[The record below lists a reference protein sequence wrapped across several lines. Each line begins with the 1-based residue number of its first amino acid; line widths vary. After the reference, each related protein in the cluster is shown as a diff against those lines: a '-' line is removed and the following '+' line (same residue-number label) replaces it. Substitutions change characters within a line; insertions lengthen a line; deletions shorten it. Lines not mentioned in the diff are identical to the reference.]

1 MKKIIK
7 SKIFL
12 IVILCIISCGI
23 GVYAATTYKASDV
36 VYNASDGTS
45 MNVSEALND
54 LYDKSI
60 NNSDLELI
68 YDAMVSKGV
77 TPSSKKAADIV
88 TAIKTKMGIS
98 THIASVR
105 FANRATN
112 DSSYTRGTMY
122 LYDSSGTALSSKWA
136 EGSGES
142 TIYGSDVKVESGTV
156 LYAGFSSSSDKNSR
170 GILQLVVDGNVVASV
185 FVETS
190 KGTSSTSKVTV
201 LDS

>member
-1 MKKIIK
+1 MKKVIK
-7 SKIFL
+7 SRIFL
-12 IVILCIISCGI
+12 VIICGIVFTSI
-23 GVYAATTYKASDV
+23 GVYAATTYKATDV
-36 VYNASDGTS
+36 LYTSSDGTS
-45 MNVSEALND
+45 MNVEDALND

-77 TPSSKKAADIV
+77 TPSSKKTADIV

-122 LYDSSGTALSSKWA
+122 LYDSSGIVLSSKWA

-142 TIYGSDVKVESGTV
+142 TIYGSDVKVESGAV
-156 LYAGFSSSSDKNSR
+156 LYASFSSASDKNSR

-190 KGTSSTSKVTV
+190 KGTSSTNKVTV